1 MKRHTIATLLLACG
15 CAVLACTPSPYG
27 DAAATTPQSGADPE
41 ITAFIGKIRAVDN
54 HSLQT
59 ASLPATRIK
68 MRCRSR

>member
-15 CAVLACTPSPYG
+15 CAASPYG
-27 DAAATTPQSGADPE
+27 DAAATSPQSGADPE